1 MAVQVSTLTRGFG
14 NGAVR
19 AWLQEALYE
28 PASASYRVTMRVIV
42 SLIILSVAT
51 IVIESVAPLYA
62 QYRVV
67 VDGLETLIV
76 AAFTAEFLANLY
88 AAEDKRRYLTSVW
101 GVIDL
106 LAILPSYLSAL
117 HLIEVKAVR
126 TLRVVRVLRV
136 LKLMKVAST
145 RATESAVRTETRRH
159 TFSLD
164 IQIYFIALFTVVV
177 ISSTLAY
184 YAETDVPG
192 TLFNSIPSAMWWAIV
207 TITST
212 GYGDMVPHTFWG
224 RIVAT
229 GTMLS
234 GLALFGILTSVIGKA
249 VLTSLFGSAPEDES
263 HPAEPVD
270 AVEIDG
276 TGGTAAAL
284 AAAPTSV
291 PIGAPAAPAALTART
306 TAYMRADVAA
316 ERVAGKSWLDRWIHA
331 AFADADSGL
340 YRVVN
345 GVIMAAIVSSVLL
358 VIVES
363 VESIFLQYETLFH
376 VLEGTILTIFTLE
389 YLANIYLA
397 GNKMRYLF
405 SFWGVVDLLAIL
417 PSYLAL
423 MNFTGVKVIRTLR
436 ILRILRILKLTKIA
450 AQRAQ
455 DTSVRRQGTFWL
467 DLQIYLITLSTA
479 VVISSTLVYYAERD
493 VPMTSYTDIPN
504 AMWWAI
510 VTITTTGYGDMQPMT
525 AAGRIVGGAT
535 MLTGLALF
543 GILTSVI
550 GRAMMSSLF
559 GSSADT
565 DEPA

>member
-14 NGAVR
+14 NGALR
-19 AWLQEALYE
+19 ARLQEALYD
-28 PASASYRVTMRVIV
+28 PASAAYRATMRVIV
-42 SLIILSVAT
+42 ALIILSVAT
-51 IVIESVAPLYA
+51 IVVESVAPIYE
-62 QYRVV
+62 QYRLV

-88 AAEDKRRYLTSVW
+88 AAQDKRRYLTSVW

-106 LAILPSYLSAL
+106 LAIVPSYLSAL
-117 HLIEVKAVR
+117 HLIELKAVR
-126 TLRVVRVLRV
+126 TLRVMRVLRV

-145 RATESAVRTETRRH
+145 RASESAARTETRRH

-184 YAETDVPG
+184 YAEADVPG
-192 TLFNSIPSAMWWAIV
+192 TLFESIPSAMWWAIV
-207 TITST
+207 TITTT
-212 GYGDMVPHTFWG
+212 GYGDMVPATFWG
-224 RIVAT
+224 RLVAT

-263 HPAEPVD
+263 HPAELVD
-270 AVEIDG
+270 ATEAD
-276 TGGTAAAL
+276 
-284 AAAPTSV
+284 P
-291 PIGAPAAPAALTART
+291 PAQLGPPAALSAPTAGPALPATFTARAA
-306 TAYMRADVAA
+306 AYLRADVAA
-316 ERVAGKSWLDRWIHA
+316 ERVAGSSWLDRLVHA
-331 AFADADSGL
+331 AFADVDGAL

-345 GVIMAAIVSSVLL
+345 GVIVAAIIGSVLL

-363 VESIFLQYETLFH
+363 VESIFLQYEALFH
-376 VLEGTILTIFTLE
+376 VLEGTILTVFTLE

-397 GNKMRYLF
+397 GNKRRYLF

-423 MNFTGVKVIRTLR
+423 MNFTGVKVVRTLR

-455 DTSVRRQGTFWL
+455 DTAVRRQGTFWI
-467 DLQIYLITLSTA
+467 DLQIYLITLATA

-493 VPMTSYTDIPN
+493 LPQTAYTDIPS

-510 VTITTTGYGDMQPMT
+510 VTITSTGYGDMQPMT

-559 GSSADT
+559 GSSAGA